1 MNYIIIFYYLV
12 NIENSTAITAGVDE
26 AGRGPLAGPVV
37 AAACI
42 LPALKRFPRFI
53 CDSKVL
59 DSAGREEAYAWIT
72 KHCIIGVGLSGS
84 RYVDERGI
92 LAATERAMQQAVA
105 MLAYTVKPTY
115 LLIDGRDKF
124 WFDYPHTSIIDGD
137 ALEKC
142 ISAAS
147 IVAKVSRD
155 HIMRQ
160 MDLQFPGYGF
170 AAHKGYGTEMHYA
183 MIKKLGMCGIH
194 RRSYLGGENQSKHGI

>member
-1 MNYIIIFYYLV
+1 MSNPQQTLG
-12 NIENSTAITAGVDE
+12 ITAGIDE

-42 LPALKRFPRFI
+42 LPNLKRFPRFI

-59 DSAGREEAYAWIT
+59 DEDEREEAYAWI
-72 KHCIIGVGLSGS
+72 KAHCIIGVGLSGS
-84 RYVDERGI
+84 RYVDDKGI

-105 MLAYTVKPTY
+105 MLAYSVRPTY
-115 LLIDGRDKF
+115 LLVDGRDKF
-124 WFDYPHTSIIDGD
+124 WFDYPHSSIIDGD

-155 HIMRQ
+155 HMMRQ
-160 MDLQFPGYGF
+160 MDKQFPGYGF
-170 AAHKGYGTEMHYA
+170 AQHKGYGTEMHYA

-194 RRSYLGGENQSKHGI
+194 RRSFLKNI

>member
-1 MNYIIIFYYLV
+1 MQPLG
-12 NIENSTAITAGVDE
+12 ITAGIDE

-42 LPALKRFPRFI
+42 LPSLKRFPRFI
-53 CDSKVL
+53 CDSKAL
-59 DSAGREEAYAWIT
+59 EPEQREESYAWIT
-72 KHCIIGVGLSGS
+72 KHCVIGVGLSGA
-84 RYVDERGI
+84 RYVDDKGI

-105 MLAYTVKPTY
+105 MLAYSVRPTY
-115 LLIDGRDKF
+115 LLVDGRDKF
-124 WFDYPHTSIIDGD
+124 WFDYPHSSMIDGD

-155 HIMRQ
+155 HMMRQ

-170 AAHKGYGTEMHYA
+170 GQHKGYGTEMHYA
-183 MIKKLGMCGIH
+183 MIRKLGMCGIH
-194 RRSYLGGENQSKHGI
+194 RRSYLVDTCGLNKKA